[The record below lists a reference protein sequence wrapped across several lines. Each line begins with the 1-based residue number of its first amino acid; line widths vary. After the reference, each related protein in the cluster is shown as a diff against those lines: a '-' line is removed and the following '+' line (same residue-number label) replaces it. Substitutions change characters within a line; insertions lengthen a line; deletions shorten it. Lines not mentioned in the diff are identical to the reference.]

1 MADKEIVKYLGQVEQ
16 MEYAEFYKLF
26 CKGIFRVAL
35 QDLLYN
41 IEELSKDREEL
52 PLILKLA
59 AYRRNLMLCGLDK

>member
-1 MADKEIVKYLGQVEQ
+1 MADKEIVRYLGQVQEV
-16 MEYAEFYKLF
+16 EYSEFYKLF

-35 QDLLYN
+35 QDLLSN

-52 PLILKLA
+52 PLLLKLA